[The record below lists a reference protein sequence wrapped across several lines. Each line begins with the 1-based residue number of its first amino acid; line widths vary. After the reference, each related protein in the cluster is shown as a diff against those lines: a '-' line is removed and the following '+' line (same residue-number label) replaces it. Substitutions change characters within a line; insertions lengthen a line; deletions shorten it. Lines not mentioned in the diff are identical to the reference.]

1 MNYSAIT
8 IVLGAALLVSS
19 TFSTFSND
27 SKLST
32 VQVAGPDLTERVEAA
47 VETRLVA
54 PLRKKDNG
62 RESRMFS
69 RCPSGYDKHFNR
81 TDYVSGKQQILP
93 EEDGYF
99 YGEVEYYS
107 GCDGEK
113 TCEFRVDGESLSVE
127 ARYDLSD
134 EFMPAKQ
141 WLAAHDSE
149 KGDNM

>member
-1 MNYSAIT
+1 MNYSIFSIA
-8 IVLGAALLVSS
+8 LGAALLING
-19 TFSTFSND
+19 TFSTLSKDSNAA
-27 SKLST
+27 K

-69 RCPSGYDKHFNR
+69 RCPSGYDKHFNK
-81 TDYVSGKQQILP
+81 TDYVSGKQQLLP

-99 YGEVEYYS
+99 YGEVEYYA

-113 TCEFRVDGESLSVE
+113 TCEFRVDGESLAVE
-127 ARYDLSD
+127 ARYDLSE
-134 EFMPAKQ
+134 EFIPAKQ
-141 WLAAHDSE
+141 WLAQHDSE
-149 KGDNM
+149 KEDNM